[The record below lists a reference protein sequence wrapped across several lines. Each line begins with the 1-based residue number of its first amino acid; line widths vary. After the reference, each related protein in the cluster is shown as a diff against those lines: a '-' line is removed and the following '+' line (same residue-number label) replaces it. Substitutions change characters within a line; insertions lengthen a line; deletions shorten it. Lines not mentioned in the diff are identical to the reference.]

1 LKKIETMTKR
11 IDDILEGLERRGDSR
26 WEYKRHKEETT
37 RTARLSGELGDIQKE
52 LVESNISL
60 LGEYAKR
67 MSQMDYWDNNPDMK
81 RMIGEVQEKV
91 AKLERAS
98 ESLRRMQDKLFDLEQ
113 VVPTYI
119 EKIKSNKVKDRF
131 IKQDDLKD
139 VVMRDDK
146 GKLTDV
152 NKELSKTLKLSG
164 IKEREKLIKQLDK
177 WLGQSDVKTPFSGG
191 LNPEI
196 RKVLSRLGEDYDTFM
211 GLNNRQM
218 KDRMRG
224 IVKDLSSEIKRLKYS
239 EFRRYQQKW
248 MAEFTR

>member
-1 LKKIETMTKR
+1 
-11 IDDILEGLERRGDSR
+11 
-26 WEYKRHKEETT
+26 
-37 RTARLSGELGDIQKE
+37 
-52 LVESNISL
+52 
-60 LGEYAKR
+60 
-67 MSQMDYWDNNPDMK
+67 
-81 RMIGEVQEKV
+81 
-91 AKLERAS
+91 
-98 ESLRRMQDKLFDLEQ
+98 LEQ

-119 EKIKSNKVKDRF
+119 EKIKRGKKDRF

-164 IKEREKLIKQLDK
+164 IKEREKLIAQLDK

-224 IVKDLSSEIKRLKYS
+224 IVKELSSEIKRLKYS

-248 MAEFTR
+248 MAEFNNN